1 MRYKQQ
7 VGVGHQD
14 QSCKSGQSH
23 DPKSLEML
31 FGLFPPQYAFAFLFC
46 LDLLLI
52 PSIKTLSC
60 SIFVLVCDSVYRLSG
75 FYRRQP
81 GANHYGQLKCSSAL
95 ACDSTVLPVCRPTSG
110 ACGRL
115 QHQAQSD
122 WWAYDPVSKCVPV
135 VVSAWWRRD
144 KEELAVRVQGRG
156 TAEATVVSSAILYYY
171 FFFFSCQGVS
181 EDLPSAALRKLRI

>member
-1 MRYKQQ
+1 MGYEQQ

-14 QSCKSGQSH
+14 LSCKSSQSH

-31 FGLFPPQYAFAFLFC
+31 FALFPAQYAFAFFFC
-46 LDLLLI
+46 LDLPFI

-60 SIFVLVCDSVYRLSG
+60 SIFVLVCDSVYWLSG

-95 ACDSTVLPVCRPTSG
+95 ACDNTVLPVCRPTSG

-115 QHQAQSD
+115 QHQAQND
-122 WWAYDPVSKCVPV
+122 WWVYDPVSKCVPV

-144 KEELAVRVQGRG
+144 KEELTVRVQGRG
-156 TAEATVVSSAILYYY
+156 TAEATVVLSNTILI

-181 EDLPSAALRKLRI
+181 EDPPCAALRKLRI